1 MPGKAFF
8 LSFEFMN
15 IYSQISANKTKTWLI
30 ILLFIIFITTIVF
43 VYGKASGYGLSYAGI
58 GLVIS
63 GIMAFASY
71 YYSDNMILGMSGA
84 KQIKKNGNPML
95 FRTVE
100 NLCIGAGIPMPKI
113 YIIEDSAINAFATGR
128 DPKHSVVCV
137 TTGILGRLNKVEL
150 EGVIAHELSHV
161 RNYDIRLMAVVVILV
176 GLVALLADFFM
187 RSLWYG
193 GGRRNRDDRS
203 NSQGIFLLIGI
214 VLAILSPLIAT
225 LIQLAVSRKR
235 EFLADASGALLTRYP
250 EGLASALEKISK
262 DKEPLEAANNATAH
276 LYIAN
281 PFKGKIEGSW
291 FANLFNTHPPIEERI
306 KILRSM

>member
-1 MPGKAFF
+1 
-8 LSFEFMN
+8 MN

-30 ILLFIIFITTIVF
+30 IILFVVFVTTIVF
-43 VYGKASGYGLSYAGI
+43 IYGKASGYGLSFAGI
-58 GLVIS
+58 GLIIS
-63 GIMAFASY
+63 GIIGFSSY
-71 YYSDNMILGMSGA
+71 YYSDKMILGMSGA
-84 KQIKKNGNPML
+84 KQIQKKDNPIL

-100 NLCIGAGIPMPKI
+100 NLCIGAGIPLSKI

-128 DPKHSVVCV
+128 DPKHAVICV
-137 TTGILGRLNKVEL
+137 TTGILERLSKVEL

-161 RNYDIRLMAVVVILV
+161 RNYDIRLMAIVVILV

-193 GGRRNRDDRS
+193 GGRKRESREGSGNA
-203 NSQGIFLLIGI
+203 QAIFLLIGI

-250 EGLASALEKISK
+250 EGLASALEKISQ

-276 LYIAN
+276 LYISN
-281 PFKGKIEGSW
+281 PFKIKSSSGHW
-291 FANLFNTHPPIEERI
+291 FANLFNTHPPIDERI

>member
-1 MPGKAFF
+1 
-8 LSFEFMN
+8 MN

-30 ILLFIIFITTIVF
+30 VILFVLFITTIIF
-43 VYGKASGYGLSYAGI
+43 VYGKASGYGLSYAGF
-58 GLVIS
+58 GLIIS
-63 GIMAFASY
+63 GIIGFASY
-71 YYSDNMILGMSGA
+71 YYSDKMILGMSKA
-84 KQIKKNGNPML
+84 KQIAKKDNPTL
-95 FRTVE
+95 FRIVE

-113 YIIEDSAINAFATGR
+113 YIIDDSAPNAFATGR

-137 TTGILGRLNKVEL
+137 TTGILEKLDKAEL

-161 RNYDIRLMAVVVILV
+161 QNYDIRLMSIVVILV

-193 GGRRNRDDRS
+193 GHRDRNDRGG
-203 NSQGIFLLIGI
+203 NAQGIFLLIGI
-214 VLAILSPLIAT
+214 ALAILSPIIAT

-262 DKEPLEAANNATAH
+262 DKEPLEVANNATAH

-281 PFKGKIEGSW
+281 PFKDKISGNW
-291 FANLFNTHPPIEERI
+291 FANLFNTHPPIAERI
-306 KILRSM
+306 RILRSM

>member
-1 MPGKAFF
+1 MV
-8 LSFEFMN
+8 
-15 IYSQISANKTKTWLI
+15 
-30 ILLFIIFITTIVF
+30 LFVIFITTILF

-58 GLVIS
+58 GLIIA
-63 GIMAFASY
+63 GLMAFASY
-71 YYSDNMILGMSGA
+71 YHSDKMILGMSGA
-84 KQIKKNGNPML
+84 KQIQKKDNPQL
-95 FRTVE
+95 FRIVE
-100 NLCIGAGIPMPKI
+100 NLCIGAGIPLPKI
-113 YIIEDSAINAFATGR
+113 YIIDDSAPNAFATGR
-128 DPKHSVVCV
+128 DPKHSIVCV
-137 TTGILGRLNKVEL
+137 TTGILDKLDKVEL

-161 RNYDIRLMAVVVILV
+161 RNYDIRLMGIVVILV

-193 GGRRNRDDRS
+193 GGRRRDDNS
-203 NSQGIFLLIGI
+203 NAQSIFLLIGI
-214 VLAILSPLIAT
+214 VFAILSPIIAT

-262 DKEPLEAANNATAH
+262 DKEPLEVANNATAH
-276 LYIAN
+276 LYITN

-291 FANLFNTHPPIEERI
+291 FSNLFNTHPPIEERI